1 MKENKGITLIALTIT
16 IIVTIILSSI
26 IFTTV
31 KKSNTTVKQARIST
45 KIYELQQVQQV
56 VIENYIKYKQ
66 IGNEEYLV
74 GTKCNSQDVLNAYM
88 EELGIEFKSTY
99 EDYYILDS
107 NDKLKKLG
115 IENSEDYYIVNY
127 KTGEVF
133 NYTAKKTED
142 GNVLYINGK
151 E

>member
-26 IFTTV
+26 IFTTA

>member
-16 IIVTIILSSI
+16 IIVTLILSSI
-26 IFTTV
+26 VFTTV
-31 KKSNTTVKQARIST
+31 RKSDNTVKQAKIST

-66 IGNEEYLV
+66 TENEEYLV
-74 GTKCNSQDVLNAYM
+74 GTKCSSQDVLDAYK

-99 EDYYILDS
+99 EDYYILGSSD
-107 NDKLKKLG
+107 NLKKLG
-115 IENSEDYYIVNY
+115 LENSEDYYIVNY
-127 KTGEVF
+127 KTGEVL
-133 NYTAKKTED
+133 NYTTKKTED
-142 GNVLYINGK
+142 GNVLYINGN

>member
-16 IIVTIILSSI
+16 IIVTLILSSI
-26 IFTTV
+26 VFTTV
-31 KKSNTTVKQARIST
+31 RKSNSTVKQARIST

-66 IGNEEYLV
+66 TGNEEYLV
-74 GTKCNSQDVLNAYM
+74 GTKCSSQDVLNAYK

-99 EDYYILDS
+99 EDYYILGSSD
-107 NDKLKKLG
+107 NLKKLG
-115 IENSEDYYIVNY
+115 LENSEDYYIVNY
-127 KTGEVF
+127 KTGEVL
-133 NYTAKKTED
+133 NYTTKKTED
-142 GNVLYINGK
+142 GNVLYINGN